1 MRRWAT
7 AVVYSA
13 TKETPFSSRAGR
25 GADHNILWLVDGTAV
40 DETATRNQWCA
51 ETHAPSS
58 LRLARNLGVGW
69 AVGLSHI
76 WDLTALV

>member
-1 MRRWAT
+1 MGCYCSVLTQQQRKPR
-7 AVVYSA
+7 
-13 TKETPFSSRAGR
+13 FRAGQDG
-25 GADHNILWLVDGTAV
+25 GAGHNILWLVDGTTV
-40 DETATRNQWCA
+40 DETATRDQWSA

-58 LRLARNLGVGW
+58 LRLARNLGAGW